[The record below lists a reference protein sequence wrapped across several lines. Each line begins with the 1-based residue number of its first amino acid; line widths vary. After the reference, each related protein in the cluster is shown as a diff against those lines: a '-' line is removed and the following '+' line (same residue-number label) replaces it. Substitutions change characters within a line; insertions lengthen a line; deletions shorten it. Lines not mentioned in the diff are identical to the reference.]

1 MVESR
6 AQRAYRSPSIEEAI
20 VEFQFARDEPWDA
33 SLSGKLHQHPLIA
46 PHYRATPRKQRFKH
60 FQFKVTEPQEQA
72 DVTETARIQLLTEDG
87 TRVIMV
93 GDGVIGISTLP
104 PYDGW
109 AAVRQRVEAVLNALA
124 ELSPGGVL
132 PRIVR
137 IGTRYINRIMIP
149 GGDPLAGSS
158 GIDVERYFNCG
169 PRKVAGLPAAMP
181 SFLCRTSGQ
190 YEDGARLTSTFL
202 PYPEQ
207 NKAGRIAYLLDI
219 DVAQLPGAEAAMTIG
234 EVMARVDVL
243 HGHVLGVFEASIT
256 DATREVL
263 DAT

>member
-6 AQRAYRSPSIEEAI
+6 AQRAYRNPSIEEAI

-46 PHYRATPRKQRFKH
+46 PHYRATPRTQKFKH
-60 FQFKVTEPQEQA
+60 FQFKVTEAQEQA
-72 DVTETARIQLLTEDG
+72 DVTETARIQLLTEEG

-93 GDGVIGISTLP
+93 GEGVIGISTLP

-109 AAVRQRVEAVLNALA
+109 AAVRQRVEGVLKALA

-132 PRIVR
+132 PRFGR
-137 IGTRYINRIMIP
+137 IGTRYVNRIMIP
-149 GGDPLAGSS
+149 SGDPMAGMTGGD
-158 GIDVERYFNCG
+158 IERYFNCG
-169 PRKVAGLPAAMP
+169 PRRVAGLPAAMP
-181 SFLCRTSGQ
+181 SFLIRALSQ
-190 YEDGARLTSTFL
+190 YEDGARLTSTFA
-202 PYPEQ
+202 PMHRFHEVSRM
-207 NKAGRIAYLLDI
+207 AILLDI
-219 DVAQLPGAEAAMTIG
+219 DVARGFEPATQLSVERAIEHTDRFHD
-234 EVMARVDVL
+234 RVRD
-243 HGHVLGVFEASIT
+243 VFEASIT